1 MRKRTNLDACFFC
14 KETIKVID
22 VFVKYGLPLQIK
34 EYLLSTDR
42 MLICFSISIFK
53 KYIFI

>member
-42 MLICFSISIFK
+42 MLICFSISILK
-53 KYIFI
+53 IYIFI